1 MFAIGDLLVEAIVAL
16 LQPILNFIS
25 NNTDTIMELVFNY
38 NAEVDV
44 KTGEVVG
51 GGLSNLVYGL
61 FSVSEL
67 ENLIKPGVEGM
78 MRICA
83 LLLLLGVMYFGI
95 RMARQGTNER
105 LRSENMSMLFTMAFS
120 MFLLGNIWILY
131 DMMFLLNSVIVDTF
145 RGMAFQKL
153 NGSNFASG
161 VDESSSAILKLV
173 LSLLM
178 LGLSLWANFYYIMRK
193 LMIILLMITGP
204 VFITL
209 SIYPHMRQVTSTW
222 GRELFSNIIS
232 QSFHAIMLWIFIVM
246 SNTQQAWLLQVVFL
260 ATFIPL
266 SEAIKSLLGASSETG
281 RMSTG
286 SSMAALAGAAA
297 LTGSIANATGANN
310 TSNLMSKLASSGASN
325 VSGGGGGGGFRPGP
339 GPGPGIGSAPGQRG
353 ASGGG
358 GITSGTGYSPAAS
371 AYENTGPGM
380 GTASPLS
387 TPILTNSRPMNRA
400 LKAGRVM
407 SKIGATAGAV
417 MGATAM
423 APLGPVGMALGA
435 SAGAN
440 MLSSTGAVLGRTG
453 WQASETGVKGIRGG
467 VKSVYEG
474 FKPGGAISQ
483 AGVGMKP
490 LGRKGAQIKS
500 MVEQLGKGSLNG
512 MGIKGGVGNVARG
525 AASHAAGTLFGE
537 KGYNF
542 TYGVAD
548 KALGSLSPSMNDLK
562 SKIDDQEFRK
572 MKLIQTNEGS
582 YLTAYSRADNYANRV
597 RISRIGE
604 GNPVLKANES
614 VEMKANFAQGGR
626 LQFDHSTIEF
636 RDANKQIR
644 KTQNEQGKKVEDR
657 EYARSKYT
665 HIEPNAL
672 FQEKY
677 PDHTSRRNQRASHS
691 DWIQKNA
698 FGGKG

>member
-1 MFAIGDLLVEAIVAL
+1 MFAIGDLLVEAIIAL
-16 LQPILNFIS
+16 LQPILDFIS

-38 NAEVDV
+38 NIEKDV
-44 KTGEVVG
+44 STGEVIG

-61 FSVSEL
+61 FSASEL

-78 MRICA
+78 LRICA

-131 DMMFLLNSVIVDTF
+131 DMMFLLNSIIVDTF
-145 RGMAFQKL
+145 RAMAFQKL
-153 NGSNFASG
+153 NGSTFASG

-232 QSFHAIMLWIFIVM
+232 QSIHAIMLWIFIVM

-281 RMSTG
+281 KMATG
-286 SSMAALAGAAA
+286 SSIAAIAGAAA
-297 LTGSIANATGANN
+297 ITGSLANATGANN
-310 TSNLMSKLASSGASN
+310 VSNLMSKLASSGASN
-325 VSGGGGGGGFRPGP
+325 VSGGGYRPGP
-339 GPGPGIGSAPGQRG
+339 GVGPGPGSGRG
-353 ASGGG
+353 ASISGGAP
-358 GITSGTGYSPAAS
+358 SSNGYSPAAS
-371 AYENTGPGM
+371 AYENSGLGM
-380 GTASPLS
+380 GTASPVN

-400 LKAGRVM
+400 LKVGRVM
-407 SKIGATAGAV
+407 SKIGATTGAV
-417 MGATAM
+417 LGATAM
-423 APLGPVGMALGA
+423 APLGPMGMALGA

-440 MLSSTGAVLGRTG
+440 VLSSTGAVLGRSG
-453 WQASETGVKGIRGG
+453 WQAGETGLKGIRGG

-483 AGVGMKP
+483 AGAEMKP

-500 MVEQLGKGSLNG
+500 MVQELGKGSLNA
-512 MGIKGGVGNVARG
+512 MGVKGGVGNVARG
-525 AASHAAGTLFGE
+525 AASHAAGTIFGE

-548 KALGSLSPSMNDLK
+548 KALGSLSPSMNELK
-562 SKIDDQEFRK
+562 SKVDDQEFRK

-604 GNPVLKANES
+604 GNPVLKPNES
-614 VEMKANFAQGGR
+614 VEMKANFAPGGR

-644 KTQNEQGKKVEDR
+644 KTINERGKQVEDR
-657 EYARSKYT
+657 DYARSKYT
-665 HIEPNAL
+665 HVEPNAL
-672 FQEKY
+672 FKEKY
-677 PDHTSRRNQRASHS
+677 PDHTTRRNQRASHS
-691 DWIQKNA
+691 DWIQKNS